1 MTEVQKWEHI
11 LNRMIALGL
20 TEQAEKIRKTAEN
33 IDAMKQQKKGA

>member
-20 TEQAEKIRKTAEN
+20 TEQADRIRKVAEN
-33 IDAMKQQKKGA
+33 IDAMNQQKKGA